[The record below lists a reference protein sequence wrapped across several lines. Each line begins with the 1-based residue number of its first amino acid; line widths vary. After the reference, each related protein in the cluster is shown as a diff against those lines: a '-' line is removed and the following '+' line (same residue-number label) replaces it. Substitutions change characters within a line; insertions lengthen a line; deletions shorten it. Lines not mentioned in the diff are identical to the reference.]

1 MSHSIMRFVE
11 AERCEELIRSVES
24 FIAAAYTEANAIAR
38 RAHIYEYGM
47 DMEAFAFP
55 IHCPGSPET
64 DHLPGFRPAE
74 LPEDLAQL
82 CRDAA
87 RALRLEKGRMLFNVG
102 RYPEQ
107 SIAVPA
113 HYDGELFD
121 FTVEPNVGN
130 HVRSGIRPS
139 EVALLTLRNETERCG
154 TTLHDEEGKVISTV
168 ARAGELLVFD
178 NVHYQHG
185 VAETGAN
192 VVRPPGGSEGT
203 PRWAR
208 YTIGWRALEE
218 GFFWCDERPLRP
230 LRFAEAVEL
239 HDDYLAGEW
248 ATQLAEDLARARFP
262 FPTRH
267 V

>member
-1 MSHSIMRFVE
+1 MPHSIIRFVE
-11 AERCEELIRSVES
+11 AARCEDLIRSMES

-64 DHLPGFRPAE
+64 DHLPGFQLAE
-74 LPEDLAQL
+74 LPDDLAQL
-82 CRDAA
+82 SRDAA
-87 RALRLEKGRMLFNVG
+87 RALRVEKGRLLFNVG

-107 SIAVPA
+107 SIELPA

-121 FTVEPNVGN
+121 FTIDPNVGN

-168 ARAGELLVFD
+168 ARAGELLLFD
-178 NVHYQHG
+178 NVRYQHG
-185 VAETGAN
+185 VAETGSN
-192 VVRPPGGSEGT
+192 VVHPQQRAEER

-208 YTIGWRALEE
+208 YTVGWRALEE
-218 GFFWCDERPLRP
+218 GFFWCDGQPLRP

-239 HDDYLAGEW
+239 HDQYLAGEW
-248 ATQLAEDLARARFP
+248 AEQLAEDLARATFP
-262 FPTRH
+262 FPTHH

>member
-1 MSHSIMRFVE
+1 MSHSIIRFVE
-11 AERCEELIRSVES
+11 AARCEGLIRSVES
-24 FIAAAYTEANAIAR
+24 FIARAYTEANAIAR
-38 RAHIYEYGM
+38 RSHIYEYGM

-64 DHLPGFRPAE
+64 DHLPGFRLAE
-74 LPEDLAQL
+74 LPDDLAGL

-87 RALRLEKGRMLFNVG
+87 RALRLDRGRVLFNVG
-102 RYPEQ
+102 RYPEH
-107 SIAVPA
+107 SIEVPA

-121 FTVEPNVGN
+121 FSVDPNVGN

-154 TTLHDEEGKVISTV
+154 TTLHDEEGKVVSTV

-178 NVHYQHG
+178 NIHHQHG
-185 VAETGAN
+185 VAPTGAN
-192 VVRPPGGSEGT
+192 VVYRRAGPDDR

-208 YTIGWRALEE
+208 YTIGWRSLEE
-218 GFFWCDERPLRP
+218 GFFWCDGQPLRP
-230 LRFAEAVEL
+230 LPFGEAVEL
-239 HDDYLAGEW
+239 HDDFLAGEW
-248 ATQLAEDLARARFP
+248 AAQLAEDLARATFP